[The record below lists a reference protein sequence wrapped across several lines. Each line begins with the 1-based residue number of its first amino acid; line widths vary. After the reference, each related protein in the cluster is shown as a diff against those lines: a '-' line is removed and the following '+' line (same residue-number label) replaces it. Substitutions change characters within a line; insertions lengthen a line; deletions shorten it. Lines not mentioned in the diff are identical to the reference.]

1 MNTKLPM
8 HYFPPFD
15 NDYNIIL
22 HGFDDCNIG
31 APIAAEYHEMSNN
44 AAQAIMCVM
53 IISGW

>member
-15 NDYNIIL
+15 NDDNIIL
-22 HGFDDCNIG
+22 HHFNDCDIIV
-31 APIAAEYHEMSNN
+31 AIAAEYHEMSNN